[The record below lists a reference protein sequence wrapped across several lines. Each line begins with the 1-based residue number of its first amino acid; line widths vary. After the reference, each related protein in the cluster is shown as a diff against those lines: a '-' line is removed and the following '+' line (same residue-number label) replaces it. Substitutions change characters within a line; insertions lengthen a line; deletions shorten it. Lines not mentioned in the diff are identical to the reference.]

1 MLNDINVG
9 LLSAKSSIKR
19 GNKKTLIF
27 IIFVL
32 ALIFMNLV
40 FLPSMI
46 GGISGMF
53 TVFMQYPYGD
63 IVVEPSEDNTYIN
76 NADNVLQ
83 IVRAVP
89 EVKAATKRLDVG
101 ASIKYKQKVVGS
113 TITGLMPSEE
123 EDVSN
128 YPNIIKE
135 GDFLGDLSRDEII
148 IGAMLVEGYFG
159 SEIYDNLGGVRVGSL
174 VDVTYSNGV
183 VRTYK
188 VKGVMEGTFELID
201 LNALMHYKEIEDVFG
216 LGGKEATSVVIK
228 LKDNSD
234 SEKVKEKIIGAG
246 VKEPVFTSDEKSDA
260 ILRQAMQS
268 IGMIDVVSKF
278 VSLIIGA
285 ALILIII
292 YINVLNRKKEIG
304 ILKAIGITPSSIV
317 ISYAFISMFYVSMG
331 ILAGLVLYFVLMY
344 YFIVNPVTFYDTIK
358 IIPEIQG
365 GLIIKSIS
373 TMLVMSVVAGIL
385 PAWRVSKESI
395 LEAIWG
401 RWNERRKNIN
411 QSKKYGKILQVRRR
425 SC

>member
-113 TITGLMPSEE
+113 TIIGLMPSEE
-123 EDVSN
+123 YDVSN

-216 LGGKEATSVVIK
+216 LGGEEATSVVIK
-228 LKDNSD
+228 LKENSN

-268 IGMIDVVSKF
+268 IDMINVVSNF

-285 ALILIII
+285 TLILIII

-304 ILKAIGITPSSIV
+304 ILKAIGITPRSIV

-331 ILAGLVLYFVLMY
+331 VLTGLVIYFLLMY
-344 YFIVNPVTFYDTIK
+344 YFTINPVTFYDTIK

-373 TMLVMSVVAGIL
+373 TMLVMSVIAGIL

-401 RWNERRKNIN
+401 R
-411 QSKKYGKILQVRRR
+411 
-425 SC
+425 